1 MVVTLTVA
9 VPLPFGNRLGFTPQ
23 VVKVAETG
31 KAQDRS
37 TAEEKPFWAE
47 MEIALVNVAVCP
59 ALIVCVV
66 VPVEVMEK
74 SGGGVTVKFTALEV
88 GAGMGLT
95 TVSG

>member
-1 MVVTLTVA
+1 
-9 VPLPFGNRLGFTPQ
+9 
-23 VVKVAETG
+23 
-31 KAQDRS
+31 
-37 TAEEKPFWAE
+37 
-47 MEIALVNVAVCP
+47 VNVAVCP

-88 GAGMGLT
+88 VGVGTGLT